1 MPSANKT
8 KLSNIIQRFGSVG
21 LALLCIQLDYWALAL
36 ALPDMAADLGTT
48 STDLQWAMSAYMIAV
63 GVAMIPG
70 SRVAD
75 LLGRKRLLIVGLII
89 FGVSSLWIGLSTAVG
104 FVVVGRILQG
114 FGTGLYQPVAW
125 SLVTN
130 ATSPT
135 ERPRVLGFLSAVG
148 GIGTAAGPLIGGGFA
163 STIGWR
169 WIFLINIPI
178 AVCAIAWGRFQLRES
193 RDTSLR
199 GKSLRNLDWIAALIL
214 GIGVSALTLAIDDI
228 SLEGISAFT
237 YVPIAVAVLALV
249 GFIARERRAT
259 WPLIPPRIWRNR
271 SFRAI
276 VIASTI
282 LNMALAVMIF
292 MATVYLQDVYGF
304 SGLIAGVMFIPAT
317 IGMAIGGPFGGFATS
332 RIPTQRVLT
341 VGLIG
346 GAIALAG
353 LGLLQNFVAVL
364 LMMGVSTFFLGI
376 GFNFGVI
383 AGQSVVPQEQ
393 AGAAAGTLLTI
404 MVTMGGVAVVIASS
418 IFEAVGAGQPTQQ
431 ATTVTYLCWAAFVGI
446 LGVIFGAWQWR
457 GATIAAPRGV
467 KLADMQSPS

>member
-1 MPSANKT
+1 MAEDDAKKIN
-8 KLSNIIQRFGSVG
+8 NIIRRFGSIG

-63 GVAMIPG
+63 GIAMIPG

-75 LLGRKRLLIVGLII
+75 LLGRKRLLIVGLVI
-89 FGVSSLWIGLSTAVG
+89 FGISSLWIGLSTAVG

-148 GIGTAAGPLIGGGFA
+148 GIGTAAGPLIGGGFT

-169 WIFLINIPI
+169 WIFLVNIPI
-178 AVCAIAWGRFQLRES
+178 AVWTVVWGRRQLRES
-193 RDTSLR
+193 TDTSLR
-199 GKSLRNLDWIAALIL
+199 GKTLRDLDWSAAVIL
-214 GIGVSALTLAIDDI
+214 GVGVAALTLAIDSI
-228 SLEGISAFT
+228 SLGGVHDLT
-237 YVPIAVAVLALV
+237 YVTLTVAVLALI
-249 GFIARERRAT
+249 GFIARERHAN
-259 WPLIPPRIWRNR
+259 WPLIPPRLWRNR
-271 SFRAI
+271 QFRAI
-276 VIASTI
+276 IVASTI

-292 MATVYLQDVYGF
+292 MATVYLQDVHNL
-304 SGLIAGVMFIPAT
+304 SGIVAGVMFIPAT
-317 IGMAIGGPFGGFATS
+317 IGMAVGGPFGGFAAS
-332 RIPTQRVLT
+332 RIPAQRVLT
-341 VGLIG
+341 MGLVG
-346 GAIALAG
+346 GALALAG
-353 LGLLQNFVAVL
+353 LGVFQNFLAVL
-364 LMMGVSTFFLGI
+364 VTMGVATFFLGV

-383 AGQSVVPQEQ
+383 AAQSVVSQDQ

-418 IFEAVGAGQPTQQ
+418 IFESVGAGQPTQQ
-431 ATTVTYLCWAAFVGI
+431 ATTVTYLCWAGFVGVA
-446 LGVIFGAWQWR
+446 GVIFGLWQWR
-457 GATIAAPRGV
+457 GATVAAPRIRETIG
-467 KLADMQSPS
+467 